1 MKDRKF
7 VNRRIEEIVTEI
19 EKDTVI
25 KSRDFLVEG
34 VDFKVLKTEFIDSK
48 LNIVKTMPKESEI
61 TIVINFAITH
71 HGKLINRL
79 TSAAVKSTVSD
90 SEKTIT
96 VLGYDKVIEDF
107 SMVIKETV
115 EENQGFIL
123 GMSRLSSAAH
133 KAVETKVD

>member
-7 VNRRIEEIVTEI
+7 VNREIKEIVGEI
-19 EKDTVI
+19 EKDVLI
-25 KSRDFLVEG
+25 KSREYLMEG

-61 TIVINFAITH
+61 TLVINFAITH

-107 SMVIKETV
+107 VAVIKETV

-123 GMSRLSSAAH
+123 GLSRLSSGAL
-133 KAVETKVD
+133 KAVAPTT

>member
-7 VNRRIEEIVTEI
+7 VNRKIEEIVTEI
-19 EKDTVI
+19 EKDAVI

-48 LNIVKTMPKESEI
+48 LNIVKTMPKDNDL
-61 TIVINFAITH
+61 TMVISFAITH
-71 HGKLINRL
+71 HDKMINRL
-79 TSAAVKSTVSD
+79 SSAAVKATVSD

-96 VLGYDKVIEDF
+96 VIGYDKVIEDF
-107 SMVIKETV
+107 VAVIKETV

-123 GMSRLSSAAH
+123 GLSRLSSGAL
-133 KAVETKVD
+133 KAVAPTV

>member
-7 VNRRIEEIVTEI
+7 VNRKIEEIVTEI
-19 EKDTVI
+19 EKDAALNHRV
-25 KSRDFLVEG
+25 FLVEG

-61 TIVINFAITH
+61 TLVINFAITH

-79 TSAAVKSTVSD
+79 TSAAVKATVSD

-107 SMVIKETV
+107 GMVIKETV

-123 GMSRLSSAAH
+123 GLSRLSSGAL
-133 KAVETKVD
+133 KAVAPTA

>member
-7 VNRRIEEIVTEI
+7 VNREIKEIVTEI
-19 EKDTVI
+19 EKDVLI

-48 LNIVKTMPKESEI
+48 LNIVKTMPKDNDL
-61 TIVINFAITH
+61 TMVISFAIIH
-71 HGKLINRL
+71 HGKMINRL
-79 TSAAVKSTVSD
+79 SSAAVKATVSD

-96 VLGYDKVIEDF
+96 VIGYDKVIEDF
-107 SMVIKETV
+107 VVVIKETV

-123 GMSRLSSAAH
+123 GLSRLSSGAL
-133 KAVETKVD
+133 KAVAPIA

>member
-7 VNRRIEEIVTEI
+7 MNRKIEEIVTEV
-19 EKDTVI
+19 EKDVLI
-25 KSRDFLVEG
+25 KGREYLIGNTDFV
-34 VDFKVLKTEFIDSK
+34 VLKTEFIDNK
-48 LNIVKTMPKESEI
+48 LNIVKTMPKDNDL
-61 TIVINFAITH
+61 TVVINFAITH
-71 HGKLINRL
+71 NGKMINRL
-79 TSAAVKSTVSD
+79 SSAAVKATVSD

-107 SMVIKETV
+107 VAVIKETI

-123 GMSRLSSAAH
+123 GISRLSSAAH